1 MLITAGT
8 SHSARLAIAA
18 PRRFPVA
25 LAIAASVG
33 VFATS
38 LSALPVVVLF
48 PLATAWL
55 AAFAVGALAPRKG
68 TLILTVLA
76 ALTKTATV
84 VMIVWAVTHPHSPI
98 GPHGAVD
105 WVPLGM
111 LNAATGLWLLAVM
124 RHRAR

>member
-1 MLITAGT
+1 M
-8 SHSARLAIAA
+8 
-18 PRRFPVA
+18 
-25 LAIAASVG
+25 
-33 VFATS
+33 
-38 LSALPVVVLF
+38 
-48 PLATAWL
+48 
-55 AAFAVGALAPRKG
+55 KG

-84 VMIVWAVTHPHSPI
+84 LMIVWAVTHPHSPI

-111 LNAATGLWLLAVM
+111 LNAATGLWLLAVI

>member
-1 MLITAGT
+1 MLATAAT
-8 SHSARLAIAA
+8 SRSAHLAIAA
-18 PRRFPVA
+18 PRRLPVA
-25 LAIAASVG
+25 LAMAASVG

-38 LSALPVVVLF
+38 LRALPAVVLF
-48 PLATAWL
+48 PVAAVWL
-55 AAFAVGALAPRKG
+55 AAFAVGALAPRRG

-76 ALTKTATV
+76 ALTKTATA

-111 LNAATGLWLLAVM
+111 LNAATGLWLLSVI

>member
-8 SHSARLAIAA
+8 TRSAHLTIAP
-18 PRRFPVA
+18 PRRVPVA
-25 LAIAASVG
+25 LAIAASLA

-38 LSALPVVVLF
+38 LRALPAVVLL
-48 PLATAWL
+48 PVAAVWL
-55 AAFAVGALAPRKG
+55 AAFAVGALAPEKG

-76 ALTKTATV
+76 ALTKTATA

-98 GPHGAVD
+98 GPHGVVD
-105 WVPLGM
+105 WVPLGT
-111 LNAATGLWLLAVM
+111 LNAATGLWLLAVI

>member
-1 MLITAGT
+1 M
-8 SHSARLAIAA
+8 
-18 PRRFPVA
+18 
-25 LAIAASVG
+25 AASVG

-38 LSALPVVVLF
+38 LRALPAVVLF
-48 PLATAWL
+48 PVAAVWL
-55 AAFAVGALAPRKG
+55 AGFAVGALAPMKG

-76 ALTKTATV
+76 ALTKTATA

-111 LNAATGLWLLAVM
+111 LNAATGLWLLAVI